1 MVKLKPHEVDFVAG
15 GETRLM
21 CTAEASPPARIRWRR
36 RGREI
41 RATDRIG
48 NVIKPSQKFDYY
60 LHLSVSTNLNGACE
74 GVSHNALFWNSHSS
88 LVNFIG

>member
-15 GETRLM
+15 GETRLT

-48 NVIKPSQKFDYY
+48 SNKKTFSEIYLKFAFFC
-60 LHLSVSTNLNGACE
+60 LSLQT
-74 GVSHNALFWNSHSS
+74 
-88 LVNFIG
+88 